1 MQSCD
6 RFTNKPERI
15 VSLNVSARRLGLSRA
30 TIEKYI
36 RRGLIVPDF
45 KSDLGAYFRP
55 ERLSE
60 IRAVIRSNRAAKR
73 AHLGALSPNSI

>member
-6 RFTNKPERI
+6 RSTNKPERI
-15 VSLNVSARRLGLSRA
+15 VSINTVSRRLGVSRA

-36 RRGLIVPDF
+36 RVQQIVPDF
-45 KSDLGAYFRP
+45 KSDLGTYFRP

-60 IRAVIRSNRAAKR
+60 IRSVIRSNRIRKR
-73 AHLGALSPNSI
+73 AHCGTISPNSI